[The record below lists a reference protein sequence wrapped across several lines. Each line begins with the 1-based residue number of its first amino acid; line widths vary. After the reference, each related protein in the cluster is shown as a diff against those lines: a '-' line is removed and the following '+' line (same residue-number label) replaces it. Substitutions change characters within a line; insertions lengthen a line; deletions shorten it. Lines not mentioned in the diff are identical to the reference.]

1 MAVQSNL
8 NTSLIPQPKGIQEV
22 IHKDG
27 DTWDIVE
34 VILMADQKL
43 GTYMCSFASQFERS
57 YSGLYQLWDFVHRN
71 IQYKADSPGHEKVKD
86 PRVTW
91 KDRFGDCKSFSLFI
105 ASVLRCLK
113 IKYRYRFAAYH
124 DSKHPTHVYV
134 VATLN
139 NVDII
144 LDGVHKKFD
153 DEADY
158 TKKWDKMTRISYLRG
173 IQPSVAYIGNAKPT
187 RAERIAD
194 APKAT
199 AAKPPLKITGLTEG
213 QLTLELLV
221 DQLNIIKAYYGDP
234 DGIIQQGLN
243 LIHRS
248 KTGDFHYNKAL
259 PVGYIDPRLFELVK
273 KIQAASNNT
282 RINGT
287 PIHIGDLTYKKPKK
301 YPNNCDDIYQSNEY
315 SRLTTELFS
324 IDSQI
329 EKIRLDASRIT
340 LFVDKQKVLNKIP
353 PLNDRKSELLKFLGD
368 VRRDVNE
375 CLLANEFGELLSK
388 RLELS
393 GHHVL
398 YEFVS
403 NPNLAT
409 NVVATKHVLHQVAL
423 STLSN
428 LAYID
433 RGNIRLMV
441 ENGIMRKNTM
451 LKGLLNDITPNATIE
466 ILRQNGLLKSQN
478 PAINVEPVTTAAIIK
493 TIQVIVGILVGAL
506 SAAALLLQQMNERKR
521 LEFNAK
527 SQFGQFGFGPDPK
540 DWLTDSSKAPTK
552 TGDSSF
558 SNIFSEHAPA
568 ILLGTAGV
576 LFLTSK

>member
-57 YSGLYQLWDFVHRN
+57 YAGLYLLWDFVHRN
-71 IQYKADSPGHEKVKD
+71 IQYKADRPGHEKVKD

-124 DSKHPTHVYV
+124 NSKHPTHVYV

-153 DEADY
+153 DEAEY

-173 IQPSVAYIGNAKPT
+173 IHSSPAYIGIAKPT

-213 QLTLELLV
+213 QLTLELLT
-221 DQLNIIKAYYGDP
+221 DQLNIIKAFYGDP
-234 DGIIQQGLN
+234 EGIIQQGLN
-243 LIHRS
+243 LIHKS
-248 KTGDFHYNKAL
+248 KFGDFHYNKAL

-287 PIHIGDLTYKKPKK
+287 PVHIGDLTYNKPKK
-301 YPNNCDDIYQSNEY
+301 YPTNCNDIYQSNEY
-315 SRLTTELFS
+315 SKLSNELFS
-324 IDSQI
+324 IAPKI
-329 EKIRLDASRIT
+329 EKIRLEASRLT
-340 LFVDKQKVLNKIP
+340 FLPDKQKVLSQIT
-353 PLNDRKSELLKFLGD
+353 PLNQRRAELLKFLGE
-368 VRRDVNE
+368 VRNDVNE

-388 RLELS
+388 KLEAC

-403 NPNLAT
+403 NPNQAT

-433 RGNIRLMV
+433 RGNVRLMV
-441 ENGIMRKNTM
+441 ENGIMRKNT
-451 LKGLLNDITPNATIE
+451 LVKGILNDITPKATIE
-466 ILRQNGLLKSQN
+466 ILRQGGLLKSQQSG
-478 PAINVEPVTTAAIIK
+478 IGIEPVTTAAVIK

-527 SQFGQFGFGPDPK
+527 SQFGQFGFGPDPN
-540 DWLTDSSKAPTK
+540 DWLTDPSKTK
-552 TGDSSF
+552 SKESSF
-558 SNIFSEHAPA
+558 SNLLSEHAPVL
-568 ILLGTAGV
+568 LLGTAGV